1 MWLRRGAAPGAF
13 ECAARLNA
21 SLDFER
27 FVLARLPSPPA
38 TILEI
43 GCGAGDLARALAAA
57 GHSVTAID
65 PDAPGGALFRQVSLE
80 EFDEPGPFAAVVASR
95 SLHHVPDLDVAV
107 EKIDSL
113 LVRGG
118 LVVLDDYAKERF
130 DRKTAVWYYE
140 HRQTIAAGD
149 GPEAPVSVDECIR
162 EWEHDD
168 SHIHGLAE
176 MKTALD
182 RRLGEQFFAW
192 VPYLWRDLEGAASMV
207 DEQAAIDSGTI
218 TALGFRYVGEAPSAS
233 A

>member
-1 MWLRRGAAPGAF
+1 
-13 ECAARLNA
+13 
-21 SLDFER
+21 
-27 FVLARLPSPPA
+27 
-38 TILEI
+38 
-43 GCGAGDLARALAAA
+43 
-57 GHSVTAID
+57 VT
-65 PDAPGGALFRQVSLE
+65 FE
-80 EFDEPGPFAAVVASR
+80 EFDSPGLFTAVVASC

-118 LVVLDDYAKERF
+118 LLVLDDYAKERF
-130 DRKTAVWYYE
+130 DRKTAAWYYE

-182 RRLGEQFFAW
+182 RRLSEQYFAW
-192 VPYLWRDLEGAASMV
+192 VPYLWRDLEGAASMA
-207 DEQAAIDSGTI
+207 DEQAAIGAGTI
-218 TALGFRYVGEAPSAS
+218 AAMGFRYVGEAPFAS